1 MAALSQNAKGSS
13 RAHVI
18 WFSPASLESAKPPNI
33 AVSAIFC
40 AAKRRLFKA
49 VGRFFHAATPAPP
62 LCPSTS
68 VLRDFPRFGLKQT
81 VAASQ
86 PAAATIG
93 GLIFVGALS
102 AFFDQDR

>member
-1 MAALSQNAKGSS
+1 MLL
-13 RAHVI
+13 I
-18 WFSPASLESAKPPNI
+18 LLDSPASLGSAKLPNI

-49 VGRFFHAATPAPP
+49 VGRFFDAATPAPP
-62 LCPSTS
+62 LCPLTS
-68 VLRDFPRFGLKQT
+68 VLRDFPLFGLKQT

-93 GLIFVGALS
+93 LIFVGALS